1 MSLLDLWRRGGGQIA
16 NYLASIEV
24 SKSSVFQEAVS
35 LIRFMESSDL
45 SLPNEASM
53 VVLNQIR
60 QTAYSP
66 DVIVH

>member
-16 NYLASIEV
+16 NCLDSIEV

-53 VVLNQIR
+53 VVNQIR

-66 DVIVH
+66 DVFVH